1 MIWLYLLTLLTLII
15 TYGQEPEPAV
25 TIPNANIISSQVSNY
40 DYRLT
45 ININE
50 FIFKEYEI
58 IGTNHGKN
66 ESYLIS
72 DNLLT
77 NMAQNYAQEFNGMNM
92 TRWISII
99 SIICVILFIKNG
111 CSIRFICFLI
121 FFYIRLPLIAAHS
134 EFDHD
139 HVVEEFIGEGDTVE
153 IIFGE
158 HLHYKY

>member
-58 IGTNHGKN
+58 IGTNHGK
-66 ESYLIS
+66 
-72 DNLLT
+72 
-77 NMAQNYAQEFNGMNM
+77 NYAQEFNGMNM